1 MARVFFPRARWR
13 TMNVSCVML
22 PTTTCYFCHCSRQ
35 FIHVSHKLL
44 QSNEN
49 TSVDVKVLIKIN
61 VLHAP
66 SFTFSLYCARRTVF
80 ATICV
85 RRRQNAFDEVDG
97 NVRRRIFS
105 TIVLSLRNW
114 IVAVCCC
121 YFYFFLLTSS
131 TTRFFAR
138 IFFAC
143 LLVMCEFKHD
153 LLA

>member
-1 MARVFFPRARWR
+1 
-13 TMNVSCVML
+13 MNVSCVML

-66 SFTFSLYCARRTVF
+66 SFTSSLYCARRTVF

-121 YFYFFLLTSS
+121 YF
-131 TTRFFAR
+131 FAH
-138 IFFAC
+138 IVHHEVFCSNFFAC